1 MKFWKCLHVHAICN
15 LYLCICYNFALV
27 WHENSL
33 VFSQLDSCNCFLYII
48 MKIIMSENKHLV
60 IYFRYLVLD
69 HNISHDCYNPN
80 VYSFLTGMDEL

>member
-1 MKFWKCLHVHAICN
+1 MKFWKCLRVHAICN

-60 IYFRYLVLD
+60 IYTIGILYKTLT
-69 HNISHDCYNPN
+69 
-80 VYSFLTGMDEL
+80 FLMIVTTQMSTLS